1 MVEKS
6 RNSCALS
13 MQVVCLIICN
23 RAISFE
29 SKTSNNFFYG
39 GFSLRGKLKSFL
51 SSHFPILSP
60 FSILQFFYPS
70 NQISVV
76 YLGILFLLNK
86 FFKRFYIFSPNTVSF
101 NICFYCYMDCG
112 DMYVWFTIEN
122 SRLFLMILYVL

>member
-1 MVEKS
+1 MSFTNSKWLEFSLWSSSLSRMSRLVEKS

-13 MQVVCLIICN
+13 MQVVCLIICK

-29 SKTSNNFFYG
+29 SKTFNNFFYG
-39 GFSLRGKLKSFL
+39 GFSLG
-51 SSHFPILSP
+51 
-60 FSILQFFYPS
+60 
-70 NQISVV
+70 VV
-76 YLGILFLLNK
+76 HLGVVFLLKK
-86 FFKRFYIFSPNTVSF
+86 FFKRFCIFSPNTGSF